1 MNHFEFKNQARSAL
15 AGRWFAAALAA
26 LLVTVLSGNGLFVG
40 TSTTMSFGTF
50 KMNFSGFISMVMTG
64 PLSLGFVLFITSY
77 LEGKEDIGL
86 VFSGFKRFSDTLVYH
101 ILTSLLIMFGMILLI
116 VPGVIFAL
124 RYSMGYFIMRD
135 IDDITATEAMAL
147 SKAMM
152 EGYKMDYFKFVLS
165 FFGWLILSLMTVGI
179 GFLFLYPY
187 FIASQKHYYEK
198 LKEVNPIEM

>member
-1 MNHFEFKNQARSAL
+1 MNHFEFKNQAKDAL
-15 AGRWFAAALAA
+15 SGRWITAAVAA

-40 TSTTMSFGTF
+40 TSTTMAFGTI
-50 KMNFSGFISMVMTG
+50 KMNFSGLISMMMTG
-64 PLSLGFVLFITSY
+64 PLSLGFVLFITSF
-77 LEGKEDIGL
+77 LEGNEDIGL
-86 VFSGFKRFSDTLVYH
+86 IFSGFKRFSDTLVYH
-101 ILTSLLIMFGMILLI
+101 ILTSLLIMLGMIFFI
-116 VPGVIFAL
+116 VPGVMLAM

-135 IDDITATEAMAL
+135 VEDVTATEAMAL
-147 SKAMM
+147 SKALM

-165 FFGWLILSLMTVGI
+165 FFGWLLLSLITVGI